1 MTRAALTVCSVSMPN
16 AASHK
21 QKTSK
26 MDYDI
31 KEFHMVQE

>member
-1 MTRAALTVCSVSMPN
+1 MTRAALTVCSVSMPS
-16 AASHK
+16 AALGK

-26 MDYDI
+26 MNYDI